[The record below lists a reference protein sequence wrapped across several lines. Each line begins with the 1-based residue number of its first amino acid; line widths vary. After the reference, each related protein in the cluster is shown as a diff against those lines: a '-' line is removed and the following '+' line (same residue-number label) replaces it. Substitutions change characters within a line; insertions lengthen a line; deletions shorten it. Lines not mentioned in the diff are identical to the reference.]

1 MPELPPAGI
10 LAAWDLGAATVTP
23 AAGGHINRS
32 WLVSPGRFLLQR
44 INPVVFPDG
53 WQVLENVA
61 HVSAHLEQAALA
73 EDLDPERRVLRLRR
87 TIEGEPGV
95 VGEDG
100 ACWRLLHFIEGAV
113 AVEQV
118 TSPDQGEFAGAAFG
132 LFQRLVS
139 SYDGPPLVET
149 IPRFHDTLHRL
160 EQLERA
166 AHRDV
171 AHRAGDVPNELRF
184 ATRREQYADVLPPLI
199 ASGEVPRR
207 IVHNDAKIANVLF
220 DEATGAPLAVVDL
233 DTVMPGTLL
242 SDVGDLIRSSA
253 TTAAEDERDHGRIVI
268 RPEVIERLLAGFL
281 REAGSGLT
289 EAERSHLIFAGVL
302 LTFEQGV
309 RFLTDYLEGDRY
321 YRVTRPAQNIERV
334 RAQFRLV
341 ECLEEARGS
350 LERRVKALGV

>member
-1 MPELPPAGI
+1 MPETPPAAI
-10 LAAWDLGAATVTP
+10 LAAWGLEAATVTP

-32 WLVSPGRFLLQR
+32 WLVAPGRYLLQR
-44 INPVVFPDG
+44 INPIVFPDG

-61 HVSAHLEQAALA
+61 HVSAHLEAAALA
-73 EDLDPERRVLRLRR
+73 EEMDPERRVLRLRR
-87 TIEGEPGV
+87 TEQGEPGV
-95 VGEDG
+95 RGEDG

-113 AVEQV
+113 GVEQV

-139 SYDGPPLVET
+139 TYDGPPLVET
-149 IPRFHDTLHRL
+149 IPGFHDTRRRL

-171 AHRAGDVPNELRF
+171 ARRAGEVPNELRF
-184 ATRREQYADVLPPLI
+184 ASRRAQYAGVLPPLI
-199 ASGEVPRR
+199 ASGEVPGR

-220 DEATGAPLAVVDL
+220 DAATGAPLAVVDL

-253 TTAAEDERDHGRIVI
+253 TTAAEDERDPARVVLW
-268 RPEVIERLLAGFL
+268 PEVIEQLLAGFL

-289 EAERSHLIFAGVL
+289 DAEREHLIFAGIL
-302 LTFEQGV
+302 LTYEQGV

-341 ECLEEARGS
+341 ECLEEARS
-350 LERRVKALGV
+350 TLERRVKAIGA